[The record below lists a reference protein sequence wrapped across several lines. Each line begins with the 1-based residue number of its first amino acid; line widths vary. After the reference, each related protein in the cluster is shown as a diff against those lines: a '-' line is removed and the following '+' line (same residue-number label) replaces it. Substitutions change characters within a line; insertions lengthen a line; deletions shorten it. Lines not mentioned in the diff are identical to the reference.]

1 MLAIL
6 FLIGLAS
13 AAEEAHHRFT
23 VYERRMDLIQKG
35 FSSSLNN
42 YLKVGDVGDG
52 RKEPVVRY
60 PCDTNYPS
68 VHCIN
73 FFDFLR
79 PSSPNYYYPEKH
91 RTGGWIIPKTSIIGE
106 ELVETGDLIVPR
118 RSYVN
123 PTQYSD
129 YYKYINSHNPYK
141 GSSLRNVYDK
151 PIMLLTRSEE
161 GKTDELS
168 AYFVKDGLISL
179 QDNAY
184 LKNAHEILKKDS
196 DKLAAL
202 LFQPKDFPFTE
213 EMFHW
218 GGLKISKIVLPEN
231 INVATLARL
240 SSYDMPWLLVYEK
253 EAFRNQNYHQIRE
266 VVCNLDNWDDYRTRF
281 PRTVAGNKRW
291 RGGDYEGWD
300 EKPPPVHPTEI
311 RTSISPSSAVELNT
325 TSALA
330 NYATEVDALSSCMT
344 TRGKGRQDMASSN
357 AAGVRPLDVAR
368 QGIE

>member
-23 VYERRMDLIQKG
+23 VYE
-35 FSSSLNN
+35 
-42 YLKVGDVGDG
+42 
-52 RKEPVVRY
+52 PVVRY

-68 VHCIN
+68 IHCMN

-79 PSSPNYYYPEKH
+79 PSSPSYYYPEKH
-91 RTGGWIIPKTSIIGE
+91 RIGSLIVPKTSIVGE
-106 ELVETGDLIVPR
+106 ELVETGELIVPR

-123 PTQYSD
+123 PTNPNQYSD
-129 YYKYINSHNPYK
+129 FYKYINLHSNYR
-141 GSSLRNVYDK
+141 GSNLRNVYDK
-151 PIMLLTRSEE
+151 PIMLLTRGQE

-168 AYFVKDGLISL
+168 AYFVKDGLISM

-184 LKNAHEILKKDS
+184 LKNAHEMLKKDS

-218 GGLKISKIVLPEN
+218 GGLKISKVVLPEN

-266 VVCNLDNWDDYRTRF
+266 VGEIEVS
-281 PRTVAGNKRW
+281 GNSFDIRCA
-291 RGGDYEGWD
+291 
-300 EKPPPVHPTEI
+300 PTN
-311 RTSISPSSAVELNT
+311 PC
-325 TSALA
+325 
-330 NYATEVDALSSCMT
+330 Y
-344 TRGKGRQDMASSN
+344 
-357 AAGVRPLDVAR
+357 
-368 QGIE
+368 